1 MIRSDF
7 LLLHSVPLKGSIS
20 YEIMREQTKIHI
32 ASSNQHPQKS
42 SYFIGVKLLSAS
54 AGVSDPQ
61 EGEAQGSP
69 SELEALVWG
78 PSSSVE
84 RIHGTGSWNR
94 FPVLPV
100 TRSYFF
106 QRQPLLFFKIIPRT
120 TCHIPAFCTA
130 KLWLQEEKRV
140 LMVGYCGYKVREV
153 TEEWIKLN

>member
-42 SYFIGVKLLSAS
+42 RCFIGVKLLSAS

-69 SELEALVWG
+69 SELEALV
-78 PSSSVE
+78 
-84 RIHGTGSWNR
+84 
-94 FPVLPV
+94 
-100 TRSYFF
+100 
-106 QRQPLLFFKIIPRT
+106 
-120 TCHIPAFCTA
+120 
-130 KLWLQEEKRV
+130 
-140 LMVGYCGYKVREV
+140 
-153 TEEWIKLN
+153 